1 MSNSETNESGPRI
14 DIVVVGTDD
23 AGQPFHEKLPA
34 TIGEGG
40 KYSLSLARPLRVW
53 DCVRIEFPT
62 RAGEQPRGI
71 AARVTWVQEGTD
83 PAGPRTIHLQ
93 PEGMIEGTLPAP
105 SNLPPPPVPPPLG
118 KSEAPVPQAAA
129 PAPVPPK
136 SGDAAA
142 PPPVPPEKTAPPPV
156 PFATPPR
163 PTAAPPPAAE
173 SKGPLLDAVRA
184 EATAAV
190 SRDLLR
196 QLIGEAHTVSVEVG
210 RKIIKELT
218 DHSAG
223 LAATLSGEAQNHAK
237 QIQARADELQQLWNN
252 MRATLERERTAL
264 DELHRSRLQAFREA
278 TDAHTADAGRQL
290 RGFRHAQTEQ
300 QRAIEAH
307 LQQTVYATTTTA
319 GREAERKMDGLVS
332 AATARARAEIDAL
345 EAARERSWRERTA
358 SLQGN
363 LENFLARWEA
373 GLQGAEAAL
382 QSLQVATQ
390 QAQAAA
396 ASPVAKAPAP
406 EPQPQAPAPA
416 ETFSVTER
424 IQQSL
429 AAARATF
436 RESLAEISRVLE
448 QSLQAN
454 KFPT

>member
-1 MSNSETNESGPRI
+1 MNSPETNSGGPRI
-14 DIVVVGTDD
+14 DIVVVGTDQ
-23 AGQPFHEKLPA
+23 AGQPFREMAAA
-34 TIGEGG
+34 TIGEDGS
-40 KYSLSLARPLRVW
+40 YHLALARPLRVW
-53 DCVRIEFPT
+53 DAVRIEFSAAHP
-62 RAGEQPRGI
+62 GEKSRGI
-71 AARVTWVQEGTD
+71 AARVVSVQEGAD
-83 PAGPRTIHLQ
+83 PAGPRVIHLQ
-93 PEGMIEGTLPAP
+93 PEGLIKGPLRPAG
-105 SNLPPPPVPPPLG
+105 N
-118 KSEAPVPQAAA
+118 
-129 PAPVPPK
+129 
-136 SGDAAA
+136 
-142 PPPVPPEKTAPPPV
+142 
-156 PFATPPR
+156 
-163 PTAAPPPAAE
+163 APPPANGEIPAPPAAAAKTPPTIPGHDAPAATPPAPVAPA
-173 SKGPLLDAVRA
+173 SAVDAKGPLLDAVRA
-184 EATAAV
+184 EAAAAV

-237 QIQARADELQQLWNN
+237 QIQARADELQQLWSG

-264 DELHRSRLQAFREA
+264 EELHRARLQAFRVA
-278 TDAHTADAGRQL
+278 ADAHTAEAGQQL
-290 RGFRHAQTEQ
+290 QGFRRAQSEQ

-307 LQQTVYATTTTA
+307 LQQTVYATTSTA
-319 GREAERKMDGLVS
+319 GREAEHKMEGLVS

-358 SLQGN
+358 HLQGN

-382 QSLQVATQ
+382 ESLQAATQ
-390 QAQAAA
+390 QAQTAAA
-396 ASPVAKAPAP
+396 APAVRTPAP
-406 EPQPQAPAPA
+406 EPQPQAPAPG
-416 ETFSVTER
+416 ETFSLTER